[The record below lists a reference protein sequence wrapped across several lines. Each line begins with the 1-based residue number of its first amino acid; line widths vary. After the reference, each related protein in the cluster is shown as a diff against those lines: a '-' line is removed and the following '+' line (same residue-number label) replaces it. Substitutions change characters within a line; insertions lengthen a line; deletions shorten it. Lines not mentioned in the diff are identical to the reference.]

1 MSLTVVVSSSFTR
14 PADTT
19 QYGVGDLVA
28 NSTTAGDCLPLR
40 FGPVVQAQGDAVRIE
55 AARIFKSG
63 TGVTAAAFRLH
74 LWSVDPGTPGNGDNG
89 ALSETG
95 TNYVG
100 AIDVTIDRAW
110 TDGAFGRG
118 LPLTNTPMT
127 SAPGGGGR
135 ELYGYL
141 EARGAYTP
149 ASGETFRVT
158 LEGYQL

>member
-1 MSLTVVVSSSFTR
+1 MSLTVEVSASFTR

-19 QYGVGDLVA
+19 QYAVGDLVA
-28 NSTTAGDCLPLR
+28 TNTTAAACSAFKFD
-40 FGPVVQAQGDAVRIE
+40 PVVEQQGNAVRIE

-63 TGVTAAAFRLH
+63 TGVTSSSFRLH
-74 LWSVDPGTPGNGDNG
+74 LWRSDPSAPGNGDNG

-95 TNYVG
+95 AQYVG
-100 AIDVTIDRAW
+100 AIDVLVDRAW

-127 SAPGGGGR
+127 CAPGAGGKA
-135 ELYGYL
+135 LYGFL
-141 EARGAYTP
+141 EARGTYTP
-149 ASGETFRVT
+149 ASGEVFTIT